1 MATGSR
7 RLDINQIVMPHAQMG
22 LIPVAIRADKPLCR
36 LLSLERL
43 LLRGLNFLPEHLQ
56 LHLETFALFIV
67 VVRLLRVD
75 GEVIAV

>member
-1 MATGSR
+1 MS
-7 RLDINQIVMPHAQMG
+7 HAQMGG
-22 LIPVAIRADKPLCR
+22 LIPVAIRTDKPLCW
-36 LLSLERL
+36 
-43 LLRGLNFLPEHLQ
+43 LLRLELLFRELNFLPEELPIFEHLQ